1 MRYKNIQI
9 WRERWKERKKERKSE
24 NGKKTKQVGGYRSV
38 EE

>member
-9 WRERWKERKKERKSE
+9 WRERWKERKNERKSE